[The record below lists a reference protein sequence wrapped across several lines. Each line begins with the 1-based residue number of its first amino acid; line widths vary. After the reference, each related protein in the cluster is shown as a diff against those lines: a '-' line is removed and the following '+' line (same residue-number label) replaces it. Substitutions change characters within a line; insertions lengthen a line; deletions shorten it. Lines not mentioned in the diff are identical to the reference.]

1 MSEYRN
7 RTSGAVNTQGEIRRS
22 MPNTSLPRVWTADI
36 CEFLGIDPVLAAP
49 APAASGEYKVVSRN
63 GVVQDAN
70 GNWVEAYVERDM
82 FADYTRTDVAE
93 DGTETE
99 VTVTK
104 TEQEQAYTAT
114 KNAEAATAARATRD
128 GLIASCDWM
137 AIKAFEG
144 GTTVSTEWATY
155 RQALRDVSAQ
165 AGFPNTIVWP
175 TQPEQ

>member
-22 MPNTSLPRVWTADI
+22 MPNTSLPRVWIADI
-36 CEFLGIDPVLAAP
+36 CEFLGIDPVLEAP
-49 APAASGEYKVVSRN
+49 APTPSGEYKSVGRN
-63 GVVQDAN
+63 GVVQDAL
-70 GNWVEAYVERDM
+70 GNWVFAWVERDM
-82 FADYTRTDVAE
+82 FSDYVNDE
-93 DGTETE
+93 G

-104 TEQEQAYTAT
+104 TEQEQAYTAR
-114 KNAEAATAARATRD
+114 KDAEAATAARAERD
-128 GLIASCDWM
+128 KLIASCDWM

-165 AGFPNTIVWP
+165 AGFPNDITWP
-175 TQPEQ
+175 EKPE

>member
-7 RTSGAVNTQGEIRRS
+7 RTTGAVNTQGEIRRS
-22 MPNTSLPRVWTADI
+22 MPNTSLPRVWTAAI
-36 CEFLGIDPVLAAP
+36 CDSLNIDPVLAAP

-63 GVVQDAN
+63 GVTQDAN

-82 FADYTRTDVAE
+82 FADYVDE
-93 DGTETE
+93 DG

-104 TEQEQAYTAT
+104 ASQEEAYTAT
-114 KNAEAATAARATRD
+114 KDAEAATAARAERD
-128 GLIASCDWM
+128 KLIASCDWM

-144 GTTVSTEWATY
+144 GTTVSAEWATY

-165 AGFPNTIVWP
+165 AGFPNDITWP
-175 TQPEQ
+175 EKPE

>member
-22 MPNTSLPRVWTADI
+22 MPNTSLPRVWTSSI
-36 CEFLGIDPVLAAP
+36 CDSLGIDPVLAAP
-49 APAASGEYKVVSRN
+49 APAPSGEYKVVSRN
-63 GVVQDAN
+63 GVTQDAN

-82 FADYTRTDVAE
+82 FSDYVNDE
-93 DGTETE
+93 G

-104 TEQEQAYTAT
+104 AEQEQAYTAR
-114 KNAEAATAARATRD
+114 KNEEAATAVRAERD
-128 GLIASCDWM
+128 KLIASCDWM

-165 AGFPNTIVWP
+165 AGFPNDITWP
-175 TQPEQ
+175 EKP

>member
-49 APAASGEYKVVSRN
+49 APAPSGEYKSVSRN
-63 GVVQDAN
+63 GVTQDAL
-70 GNWVEAYVERDM
+70 GNWVQAYVERDM
-82 FADYTRTDVAE
+82 FADYVDE
-93 DGTETE
+93 DG

-104 TEQEQAYTAT
+104 ASQEAAYTAT
-114 KNAEAATAARATRD
+114 KNAEAATAARAERD
-128 GLIASCDWM
+128 KLIASCDWM

-165 AGFPNTIVWP
+165 EGFPNNITWP
-175 TQPEQ
+175 EKPE

>member
-49 APAASGEYKVVSRN
+49 TPAPSGEYKSVSRN
-63 GVVQDAN
+63 GVTQDAN
-70 GNWVEAYVERDM
+70 GNWVQAYVERDM
-82 FADYTRTDVAE
+82 FADYVDE
-93 DGTETE
+93 DG

-104 TEQEQAYTAT
+104 VSQEQAYTAT
-114 KNAEAATAARATRD
+114 KDAEAATAARATRD

-144 GTTVSTEWATY
+144 GTGVATEWATY

-165 AGFPNTIVWP
+165 EGFPNNITWP
-175 TQPEQ
+175 EKPE

>member
-7 RTSGAVNTQGEIRRS
+7 RTTGAVNTQGEIRRS

-63 GVVQDAN
+63 GVTQDAN
-70 GNWVEAYVERDM
+70 GNWVQAWVERDM
-82 FADYTRTDVAE
+82 FADYVDE
-93 DGTETE
+93 DG

-104 TEQEQAYTAT
+104 AEQEQAYTAT
-114 KNAEAATAARATRD
+114 KDAEAATAARATRD

-137 AIKAFEG
+137 AIKAFEA

-165 AGFPNTIVWP
+165 EGFPNDITWP
-175 TQPEQ
+175 EKPE

>member
-7 RTSGAVNTQGEIRRS
+7 RTTGAVNTQGEIRRS
-22 MPNTSLPRVWTADI
+22 MPNTSLPRVWTTDI
-36 CEFLGIDPVLAAP
+36 CDSLGIDPVLAAP
-49 APAASGEYKVVSRN
+49 APAPSGEYKVVSRN
-63 GVVQDAN
+63 GVVQDAL
-70 GNWVEAYVERDM
+70 GNWVQAYVESDM
-82 FADYTRTDVAE
+82 FADYVDE
-93 DGTETE
+93 DG

-104 TEQEQAYTAT
+104 ASQETAYTAT
-114 KNAEAATAARATRD
+114 KDAEAATAARATRD

-165 AGFPNTIVWP
+165 EGFPNDITWP
-175 TQPEQ
+175 EKPE

>member
-7 RTSGAVNTQGEIRRS
+7 RSTGEVNTQGAIRKLH
-22 MPNTSLPRVWTADI
+22 PNTSLPRVWTADI

-63 GVVQDAN
+63 GVVQDAL
-70 GNWVEAYVERDM
+70 GNWVFAWVERDM
-82 FADYTRTDVAE
+82 FADYVDE
-93 DGTETE
+93 DG

-104 TEQEQAYTAT
+104 VSQEEAYTAR
-114 KNAEAATAARATRD
+114 KDAEAATAARAERD
-128 GLIASCDWM
+128 KLIASCDWM

-155 RQALRDVSAQ
+155 RQALRDVPLQ
-165 AGFPNTIVWP
+165 AGFPWTVEWP
-175 TQPEQ
+175 TQP

>member
-7 RTSGAVNTQGEIRRS
+7 RSTGEVNTQGAIRKLH
-22 MPNTSLPRVWTADI
+22 PNTSLPRVWTADI

-63 GVVQDAN
+63 GVTQDAN
-70 GNWVEAYVERDM
+70 GNWVQAYVESDM
-82 FADYTRTDVAE
+82 FADYVDE
-93 DGTETE
+93 DG

-104 TEQEQAYTAT
+104 ASQEEAYTAT
-114 KNAEAATAARATRD
+114 KDAEAATAARATRD

>member
-7 RTSGAVNTQGEIRRS
+7 RLTGEVKTQGEIRRS
-22 MPNTSLPRVWTADI
+22 MPNTSLPRVWTSSI
-36 CEFLGIDPVLAAP
+36 CDSLGIDPVLAAP

-63 GVVQDAN
+63 GVTQDVN

-82 FADYTRTDVAE
+82 FADYVDE
-93 DGTETE
+93 DG

-104 TEQEQAYTAT
+104 ASQEEAYTAR
-114 KNAEAATAARATRD
+114 KDAEAATTARATRD

-144 GTTVSTEWATY
+144 GTGVATEWATY

-165 AGFPNTIVWP
+165 AGFPNDITWP
-175 TQPEQ
+175 EKPE

>member
-22 MPNTSLPRVWTADI
+22 MPNTSLPRVWTAAI
-36 CEFLGIDPVLAAP
+36 CDSLGIDPVLAAP
-49 APAASGEYKVVSRN
+49 APAPSGEYKVVSRN
-63 GVVQDAN
+63 GVVQDAL

-82 FADYTRTDVAE
+82 FADYVDE
-93 DGTETE
+93 DG

-104 TEQEQAYTAT
+104 ASQEEAYTAT
-114 KNAEAATAARATRD
+114 KDAEAATAARATRD

-144 GTTVSTEWATY
+144 GTTVSAEWATY

-165 AGFPNTIVWP
+165 EGFPNDITWP
-175 TQPEQ
+175 EKP

>member
-7 RTSGAVNTQGEIRRS
+7 RTSGAVKTQGEIRRS

-63 GVVQDAN
+63 GVTQDAN

-82 FADYTRTDVAE
+82 FADYVNDE
-93 DGTETE
+93 G

-104 TEQEQAYTAT
+104 AEQEQAYTAR
-114 KNAEAATAARATRD
+114 KNEEAATAVRAERD
-128 GLIASCDWM
+128 KLIASCDWM
-137 AIKAFEG
+137 AIKDFEG

-165 AGFPNTIVWP
+165 AGFPNDITWP
-175 TQPEQ
+175 EKP

>member
-7 RTSGAVNTQGEIRRS
+7 RSTGEVNTQGAIRKLH
-22 MPNTSLPRVWTADI
+22 PNTSLPRVWTADI

-63 GVVQDAN
+63 GVVQDAL
-70 GNWVEAYVERDM
+70 GNWVFAWVERDM
-82 FADYTRTDVAE
+82 FADYVDE
-93 DGTETE
+93 DG

-104 TEQEQAYTAT
+104 ASQEEAYTAH
-114 KNAEAATAARATRD
+114 KDAEAATAARAERD
-128 GLIASCDWM
+128 KLIASCDWM

-165 AGFPNTIVWP
+165 AGFPNDITWP
-175 TQPEQ
+175 EKPE

>member
-7 RTSGAVNTQGEIRRS
+7 RTTGAVNTQGEIRRS

-49 APAASGEYKVVSRN
+49 APAPSGEYKVVSRN

-70 GNWVEAYVERDM
+70 GNWVEAYVEQDM
-82 FADYTRTDVAE
+82 FADYVDE
-93 DGTETE
+93 DG

-104 TEQEQAYTAT
+104 ASQEAEYTAT
-114 KNAEAATAARATRD
+114 KDAEAATAARATRD

-144 GTTVSTEWATY
+144 GTTVSAEWATY

-165 AGFPNTIVWP
+165 AGFPNDITWP
-175 TQPEQ
+175 EKPE

>member
-1 MSEYRN
+1 
-7 RTSGAVNTQGEIRRS
+7 

-49 APAASGEYKVVSRN
+49 APAPSGEYKSISRN
-63 GVVQDAN
+63 GVTQDAN

-82 FADYTRTDVAE
+82 FADYTTEEGVA
-93 DGTETE
+93 
-99 VTVTK
+99 VTK

-114 KNAEAATAARATRD
+114 KDAEAATAARATRD

-137 AIKAFEG
+137 AIKAFEA
-144 GTTVSTEWATY
+144 GTAVSTEWATY

-165 AGFPNTIVWP
+165 AGFPNDITWP
-175 TQPEQ
+175 EKPE

>member
-70 GNWVEAYVERDM
+70 NNWVEAYVERDM
-82 FADYTRTDVAE
+82 FADYVDE
-93 DGTETE
+93 DG

-114 KNAEAATAARATRD
+114 KDAEAATAVRAERD
-128 GLIASCDWM
+128 KLIASCDWM

-144 GTTVSTEWATY
+144 GTGVATEWATY

-165 AGFPNTIVWP
+165 AGFPNDITWP
-175 TQPEQ
+175 EKP

>member
-49 APAASGEYKVVSRN
+49 APEASGEYKVVSRN
-63 GVVQDAN
+63 GVTQDAN

-82 FADYTRTDVAE
+82 FADYVDE
-93 DGTETE
+93 DG

-104 TEQEQAYTAT
+104 ASQEEAYTAT
-114 KNAEAATAARATRD
+114 KDAEAATTARATRD

-165 AGFPNTIVWP
+165 EGFPNDITWP
-175 TQPEQ
+175 EKPE

>member
-7 RTSGAVNTQGEIRRS
+7 RTTGAVNTQGEIRRS

-36 CEFLGIDPVLAAP
+36 CDSLGIDPVLAAP

-63 GVVQDAN
+63 GVTQDAN
-70 GNWVEAYVERDM
+70 GNWVQAYVERDM
-82 FADYTRTDVAE
+82 FADYVDE
-93 DGTETE
+93 DG

-104 TEQEQAYTAT
+104 ASQEEAYTAT
-114 KNAEAATAARATRD
+114 KDAEAATAARATRD

>member
-7 RTSGAVNTQGEIRRS
+7 RTTGAVNTQGEIRRS

-36 CEFLGIDPVLAAP
+36 CDSLGIDPVLAAP

-63 GVVQDAN
+63 GVTQDAN

-82 FADYTRTDVAE
+82 FADYVDE
-93 DGTETE
+93 DG

-104 TEQEQAYTAT
+104 ASQEEAYTAN
-114 KNAEAATAARATRD
+114 KDAEAATAARATRD

-137 AIKAFEG
+137 AIKAFEAG
-144 GTTVSTEWATY
+144 KRLHPAAT
-155 RQALRDVSAQ
+155 
-165 AGFPNTIVWP
+165 
-175 TQPEQ
+175 

>member
-7 RTSGAVNTQGEIRRS
+7 RITGAVNTQGEIRRS

-36 CEFLGIDPVLAAP
+36 CDSLGIDPVLAAP

-63 GVVQDAN
+63 GVTQDAN
-70 GNWVEAYVERDM
+70 NNWVQAYVERDM
-82 FADYTRTDVAE
+82 FADYVDE
-93 DGTETE
+93 DG

-104 TEQEQAYTAT
+104 ASQEEAYTAR
-114 KNAEAATAARATRD
+114 KNAEAATAIRAERD
-128 GLIASCDWM
+128 KLIDSCDWM

-165 AGFPNTIVWP
+165 EGFPNDITWP
-175 TQPEQ
+175 EKPE

>member
-82 FADYTRTDVAE
+82 FSDYT
-93 DGTETE
+93 TEE
-99 VTVTK
+99 GVTVTK
-104 TEQEQAYTAT
+104 AEQEQAYTAR
-114 KNAEAATAARATRD
+114 KNEEAATAVRAERD
-128 GLIASCDWM
+128 KLIASCDWM

-144 GTTVSTEWATY
+144 GTTVSAEWATY

-165 AGFPNTIVWP
+165 AGFPNDITWP
-175 TQPEQ
+175 TQPE

>member
-7 RTSGAVNTQGEIRRS
+7 RTTGAVNTQGEIRRS
-22 MPNTSLPRVWTADI
+22 MPNTSLPRVWTSSI
-36 CEFLGIDPVLAAP
+36 CDSLDIDPVLAAP

-63 GVVQDAN
+63 GVTQDAN
-70 GNWVEAYVERDM
+70 GNWVEAYVESDM
-82 FADYTRTDVAE
+82 FADYVDE
-93 DGTETE
+93 DG

-104 TEQEQAYTAT
+104 ASQEEAYTAR
-114 KNAEAATAARATRD
+114 KDAEAATAARATRD

-144 GTTVSTEWATY
+144 GTTVSAEWATY

-165 AGFPNTIVWP
+165 AGFPNDITWP
-175 TQPEQ
+175 EKPE

>member
-7 RTSGAVNTQGEIRRS
+7 RTTGAVNTQGEIRRS

-49 APAASGEYKVVSRN
+49 APAPSGEYKVVSRN

-82 FADYTRTDVAE
+82 FSDYVDE
-93 DGTETE
+93 EG

-104 TEQEQAYTAT
+104 TEQEQAYTAR
-114 KNAEAATAARATRD
+114 KNEEAATAVRAERD
-128 GLIASCDWM
+128 KLIASCDWM

-165 AGFPNTIVWP
+165 AGFPNDITWP
-175 TQPEQ
+175 EKP